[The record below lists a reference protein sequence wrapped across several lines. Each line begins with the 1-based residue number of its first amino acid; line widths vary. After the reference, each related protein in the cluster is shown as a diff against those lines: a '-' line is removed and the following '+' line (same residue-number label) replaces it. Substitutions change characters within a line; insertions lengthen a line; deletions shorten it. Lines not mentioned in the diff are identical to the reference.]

1 MILCRCYS
9 EVWYKHTYIKREQ
22 FYITNRTE
30 QSLVYYLCNNM
41 EIKHD
46 SMSDLV
52 VQLYLHNECLIQ
64 IVLDDKS
71 KLYSIYHIIGVIEV
85 FFS

>member
-1 MILCRCYS
+1 M
-9 EVWYKHTYIKREQ
+9 K
-22 FYITNRTE
+22 
-30 QSLVYYLCNNM
+30 
-41 EIKHD
+41 IKHD

-71 KLYSIYHIIGVIEV
+71 KVYSIYHIIGVIEV